1 MLRQFDQEAKAK
13 GLEAHNCCLVTD
25 GQLPVRQCLFPE
37 ATRKGIT
44 LSPYYYRF
52 HDLRKEFAA
61 AHPEASVSSIE
72 DMLKGNYR
80 LFPRRTL
87 FHTVTH
93 ISLIS
98 IIIHKVNLSTI
109 MF

>member
-1 MLRQFDQEAKAK
+1 MVLRQFDQEAKAK

-44 LSPYYYRF
+44 LPSYYYRF

-72 DMLKGNYR
+72 DMLKGNYLR
-80 LFPRRTL
+80 VYCLLSVFMLGLYPIY
-87 FHTVTH
+87 HTYYD
-93 ISLIS
+93 LLN
-98 IIIHKVNLSTI
+98 K
-109 MF
+109 